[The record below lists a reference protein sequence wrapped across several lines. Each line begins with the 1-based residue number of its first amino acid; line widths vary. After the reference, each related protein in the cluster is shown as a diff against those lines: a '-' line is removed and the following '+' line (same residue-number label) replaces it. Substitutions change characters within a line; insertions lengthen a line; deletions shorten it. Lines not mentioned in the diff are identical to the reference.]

1 MYPEER
7 SMDNEGTC
15 ANCHQTLLEGEKY
28 CRYCGTERGD
38 EKFEPYRNIMQCIY
52 GPMPEKRV
60 HKCTKCKKKWKTMLM
75 IADKEYCPVC
85 GSPSKIIEEDG
96 KKIRKYNFWRL
107 FK

>member
-52 GPMPEKRV
+52 GPMPVKRV
-60 HKCTKCKKKWKTMLM
+60 HKCTKCKKKWKTM
-75 IADKEYCPVC
+75 
-85 GSPSKIIEEDG
+85 
-96 KKIRKYNFWRL
+96 R
-107 FK
+107 